1 MYLFIYL
8 EGYVYTFSHIYLVT
22 NTTLLLLL
30 VLLENV
36 FIYSFFIIHKCI
48 HFFIYLFIWGGGVYT
63 FSRIYLA
70 NTSTQLFIYVYIY
83 IYIYI

>member
-36 FIYSFFIIHKCI
+36 FIYSFFNN
-48 HFFIYLFIWGGGVYT
+48 
-63 FSRIYLA
+63 S
-70 NTSTQLFIYVYIY
+70 
-83 IYIYI
+83 